1 MKQAEREAKQAERE
15 LIPKVKQAE
24 RESTTNVDEFNS
36 NSILSVASSSILR
49 NGLYNGEKFYF
60 HAGIKDDKGATAGE
74 GEAPSFNFRT
84 EDGVVYTLSRWS
96 QSFIAMD
103 HDIRG
108 AARSSKLFH
117 GAGRDTKTKRLNG
130 LGQHSKDDCC
140 VLVFTVAGKTTAA
153 AVQFLEETTVNKKQL
168 KVEFQNVINEVKRN
182 WQHFDDIILPWFKTT
197 KHYVAVGLGR
207 DNQNGHIKLNIPT
220 SVNTKGHFSKHLE
233 ENSLK
238 MNQISCTV
246 SCPILCRMIEH
257 VNHRENT
264 RIQFYSKIGGFMPL
278 HQDCGG
284 ERAHEYIKC
293 SYMETGVGLTYSK

>member
-1 MKQAEREAKQAERE
+1 
-15 LIPKVKQAE
+15 
-24 RESTTNVDEFNS
+24 
-36 NSILSVASSSILR
+36 
-49 NGLYNGEKFYF
+49 
-60 HAGIKDDKGATAGE
+60 
-74 GEAPSFNFRT
+74 
-84 EDGVVYTLSRWS
+84 
-96 QSFIAMD
+96 MD
-103 HDIRG
+103 HEIRG
-108 AARSSKLFH
+108 AALSSRLFH
-117 GAGRDTKTKRLNG
+117 GAGRDTKRLNG

-140 VLVFTVAGKTTAA
+140 VLVFTVAGTTTAA
-153 AVQFLEETTVNKKQL
+153 AVQFLEETTVNKEQL

-207 DNQNGHIKLNIPT
+207 DNQNGKENGHIKLNIPT
-220 SVNTKGHFSKHLE
+220 SVNTKGHCSKHLE

-246 SCPILCRMIEH
+246 YCPILCRMIEH
-257 VNHRENT
+257 ANHRGNT